1 LEKVDLKFGRSMQ
14 PNTVPLIIVVAL
26 TLLGF
31 CIDGCFLG
39 AVNPP
44 FVFLMIF
51 SMSTGGDDKRRLRYL
66 LLSSPDHT
74 LMKIVPERKIQPKRL
89 LLSCIIF

>member
-1 LEKVDLKFGRSMQ
+1 MLKNLYLVTNLCLGMKDISCNHQIQVSGPNALVGVKRNVTKRLEKVDLKFGMSVQ

-39 AVNPP
+39 AVNP
-44 FVFLMIF
+44 
-51 SMSTGGDDKRRLRYL
+51 L
-66 LLSSPDHT
+66 LYF
-74 LMKIVPERKIQPKRL
+74 Q
-89 LLSCIIF
+89 